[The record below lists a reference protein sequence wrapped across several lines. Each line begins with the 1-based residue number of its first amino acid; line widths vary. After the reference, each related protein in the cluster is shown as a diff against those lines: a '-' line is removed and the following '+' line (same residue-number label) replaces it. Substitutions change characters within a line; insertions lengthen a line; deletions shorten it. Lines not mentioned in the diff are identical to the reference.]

1 MWTWTPVKII
11 VTGFFLVLLG
21 AVLPFLMVMQIL
33 PSTFFLNFLAYTAS
47 IAGLFMGLIGTAM
60 YVKLKK

>member
-1 MWTWTPVKII
+1 MWTWSPIKIV

-21 AVLPFLMVMQIL
+21 VILPFLIVMQII
-33 PSTFFLNFLAYTAS
+33 PSTYFLNFLAYTVS

>member
-1 MWTWTPVKII
+1 MWSWSPIKIV

-21 AVLPFLMVMQIL
+21 VILPFLIVMQIL
-33 PSTFFLNFLAYTAS
+33 PSTYFLNFLAYTVS